1 MINATRELVNQVRE
15 FLDRNLDA
23 LEIARRM
30 NLDADDIQM
39 IIDFINNIWK

>member
-15 FLDRNLDA
+15 YMDRHLDA
-23 LEIARRM
+23 IEIARRM

-39 IIDFINNIWK
+39 IIDLINNILT